1 MTDPTRPFL
10 DCLDSP
16 PSPRLTSLASPRL
29 TSTAFLDALC
39 RPGRAPTG
47 PRLPSRTRPPRTR
60 RALPIPDCLAL
71 TRPPDQN
78 LPNPYVPGLPCI
90 TLPSKTR
97 LPSRTLPIPDCLAV
111 PPSIAFLAL
120 TCLPRLPSRT
130 FQTTT
135 TTPNLD
141 CLPRKAHSKRGQDFS
156 YIGCQKNSVN

>member
-97 LPSRTLPIPDCLAV
+97 LPSRTLPIPDCL
-111 PPSIAFLAL
+111 PGPFR
-120 TCLPRLPSRT
+120 PRLQRLTLTAFPPRLTVRASTRLT
-130 FQTTT
+130 STA
-135 TTPNLD
+135 
-141 CLPRKAHSKRGQDFS
+141 LPRKAHSKRDQDFS